1 MRILQINGSAR
12 SSGAHSTTV
21 ANRISQR
28 LLEQNPA
35 ARLEVLD
42 LSIDPVPVFDEA
54 AIQAVFT
61 PPAERSEGQQAR
73 AEQSMALVRQ
83 LQDADVLVLGVPMY
97 NFGISSQLKDW
108 IDNVSLNQ
116 VTFRY
121 TENGPEGLLKNKR
134 ALVGFAR
141 GGLYRDSEA
150 DTQTPYFR
158 AWLKFVGIE
167 DVQFVYAEGL
177 NMGEEASQAG
187 FAAAE
192 QDLAAALPAKGES

>member
-1 MRILQINGSAR
+1 MNILQINGSAR
-12 SSGAHSTTV
+12 QQGANSTLL
-21 ANRISQR
+21 ADRISER
-28 LLEQNPA
+28 LLQENPG
-35 ARLEVLD
+35 ARLQVLD
-42 LSIDPVPVFDEA
+42 LAGNPVPVFDDA
-54 AIQAVFT
+54 AITALFT
-61 PPAERSEGQQAR
+61 PADQRNAQQQAR
-73 AEQSMALVRQ
+73 ADQSMALVRQ

-121 TENGPEGLLKNKR
+121 TANGPEGLLQNKR

-141 GGLYRDSEA
+141 GGLYRGTEA
-150 DTQTPYFR
+150 DTQTPYFK

-177 NMGEEASQAG
+177 NMGDEANKAG
-187 FAAAE
+187 FASAE
-192 QDLAAALPAKGES
+192 QDLARALAR

>member
-1 MRILQINGSAR
+1 MKILQINGSAR
-12 SSGAHSTTV
+12 SEGAHSTTI
-21 ANRISQR
+21 ANRISER
-28 LLEQNPA
+28 LLQEHPA
-35 ARLEVLD
+35 AQLEVLD
-42 LSIDPVPVFDEA
+42 LSVNPVRVFDEA
-54 AIQAVFT
+54 AIQALFT
-61 PPAERSEGQQAR
+61 PAEARTAQQQER
-73 AEQSMALVRQ
+73 AAHSMALVAR
-83 LQDADVLVLGVPMY
+83 LQQADVLVLGVPMY

-121 TENGPEGLLKNKR
+121 TANGPEGLLKNKR

-141 GGLYRDSEA
+141 GGLYRGTEA
-150 DTQTPYFR
+150 DTQPPYFR

-192 QDLAAALPAKGES
+192 QDLATARAQF

>member
-1 MRILQINGSAR
+1 MNILQINGSAR
-12 SSGAHSTTV
+12 SQGAHSTTV
-21 ANRISQR
+21 ADRISQR
-28 LLEQNPA
+28 LQEQNPG
-35 ARLEVLD
+35 ARLQVLS
-42 LSIDPVPVFDEA
+42 LATQPAPVFDEE
-54 AIQAVFT
+54 AIDALFT
-61 PPAERSEGQQAR
+61 PVDQRSAQQQAR
-73 AEQSMALVRQ
+73 AEQSMALVKQ

-121 TENGPEGLLKNKR
+121 TANGPEGLLKNKR

-141 GGLYRDSEA
+141 GGLYRGTEA
-150 DTQTPYFR
+150 DTQTPYFK

-177 NMGEEASQAG
+177 NMGDEANKAG
-187 FAAAE
+187 FATAE
-192 QDLAAALPAKGES
+192 QDLASALASL

>member
-1 MRILQINGSAR
+1 MNILQINGSAR
-12 SSGAHSTTV
+12 RQGANSTLL
-21 ANRISQR
+21 ADRISER
-28 LLEQNPA
+28 LLQENPA
-35 ARLEVLD
+35 AQLQVLD
-42 LSIDPVPVFDEA
+42 LSSNPVPVFDEA
-54 AIQAVFT
+54 AIAALFT
-61 PPAERSEGQQAR
+61 PVDQRSAQQQAR
-73 AEQSMALVRQ
+73 AEQSMALVKQ

-121 TENGPEGLLKNKR
+121 TANGPEGLLKNKR

-141 GGLYRDSEA
+141 GGLYRGTEA
-150 DTQTPYFR
+150 DTQTPYFK

-177 NMGEEASQAG
+177 NMGDEANKAG
-187 FAAAE
+187 FATAE
-192 QDLAAALPAKGES
+192 QDLASALASL